1 MLTDANQSRVGAKS
15 YLRKYVRACRII
27 DNRQLPRSLE
37 WSAGDFASMAR
48 VNIHKLSGGAHVSLF
63 REQWQRIYAQS
74 RPILLA
80 TRSCLDHKAYKGM
93 QKMRTYL
100 ENQSNA

>member
-48 VNIHKLSGGAHVSLF
+48 VNIHKLSGGAHVSLSRTVAAHLCSELTHSPSYTFMF
-63 REQWQRIYAQS
+63 RS
-74 RPILLA
+74 
-80 TRSCLDHKAYKGM
+80 
-93 QKMRTYL
+93 
-100 ENQSNA
+100 